1 MGNTCCNYAP
11 KDPNALS
18 VPGAGGT
25 IKMQQSPKAVTVDLT
40 PEVKEM
46 LAKAAPHE
54 PKVIK
59 I

>member
-11 KDPNALS
+11 KDPNAVQ
-18 VPGAGGT
+18 VPGANGT
-25 IKMQQSPKAVTVDLT
+25 IKMIQSPNTVCVELT

-46 LAKAAPHE
+46 LVRAAPHE
-54 PKVIK
+54 AKVIK